1 MSGIYKG
8 EKFKDNEVCPELETL
23 VQHLFSVMP
32 NLEFYATN
40 AVNLG
45 SIGDA
50 RKINVFD
57 VFSGDQKLGA
67 VSWYESYSRSKG
79 HYFSYRIYSKKIRK
93 ERGDA
98 HIKMTGSLKSALK
111 IAGEVFVKDA
121 PNVLVEKF
129 YEAMR
134 SEMSGLVY
142 HASNDM
148 QHRCKPFLQSA
159 FDYTV
164 SVIKGSPIPID
175 TKLLQ
180 EVTSPRFEEMQNTC
194 RIVGLVGE
202 NLKSRDGVIVYVD
215 REEKLTVVDLQAHT
229 ISKLESTYDLPKNY
243 QEKFT
248 ILKVMEDNQPVEGT
262 GIKMKVSVN
271 DMKLQLFYLV
281 SGDVII
287 TH

>member
-1 MSGIYKG
+1 MIHKG
-8 EKFKDNEVCPELETL
+8 EKFKSNEVCPELEML
-23 VQHLFSVMP
+23 VQQLFAVMP

-40 AVNLG
+40 AANLG

-57 VFSGDQKLGA
+57 VFSGDQKLGV

-79 HYFSYRIYSKKIRK
+79 HYFSYRIYSRKIRK

-98 HIKMTGSLKSALK
+98 HLKMTGSLKSALK

-134 SEMSGLVY
+134 SEMSGLIY
-142 HASNDM
+142 HASNDIE
-148 QHRCKPFLQSA
+148 HRCRPFFQTA
-159 FDYTV
+159 FAYTV
-164 SVIKGSPIPID
+164 SVIQGSPVPID
-175 TKLLQ
+175 AKLLQ
-180 EVTSPRFEEMQNTC
+180 EVTSPRFEEAQNTC
-194 RIVGLVGE
+194 RIAKLVG
-202 NLKSRDGVIVYVD
+202 NALSSREGVIVYVD

-248 ILKVMEDNQPVEGT
+248 ILKVMEDNQPIEGT
-262 GIKMKVSVN
+262 GIKLKVSVD
-271 DMKLQLFYLV
+271 DMKLHLFYLI

>member
-1 MSGIYKG
+1 MIHKG
-8 EKFKDNEVCPELETL
+8 EKFKGNEVCPELEML
-23 VQHLFSVMP
+23 VQQLFAVMP

-40 AVNLG
+40 AANLG

-57 VFSGDQKLGA
+57 VFSGDQKLGV

-79 HYFSYRIYSKKIRK
+79 HYFSYRIYSRKIRK

-98 HIKMTGSLKSALK
+98 HLKMTGSLKSALK

-121 PNVLVEKF
+121 SNVLAEKF

-134 SEMSGLVY
+134 SEMSGLIY
-142 HASNDM
+142 HASNDIE
-148 QHRCKPFLQSA
+148 HRCRPFFQTA
-159 FDYTV
+159 FAYTV
-164 SVIKGSPIPID
+164 SVIQGSPVPID
-175 TKLLQ
+175 AKLLQ
-180 EVTSPRFEEMQNTC
+180 EVTSPRFEEAQNTC
-194 RIVGLVGE
+194 RIAKSVGNALS
-202 NLKSRDGVIVYVD
+202 SREGVIVYVD
-215 REEKLTVVDLQAHT
+215 REEKLTVVDLQTYT

-248 ILKVMEDNQPVEGT
+248 ILKVMEDNQPIEGT
-262 GIKMKVSVN
+262 GIKMKVSVD
-271 DMKLQLFYLV
+271 DMKLHLFYLV
-281 SGDVII
+281 SGNVIV

>member
-1 MSGIYKG
+1 MIHKG
-8 EKFKDNEVCPELETL
+8 EKFKGNEVCPELEML
-23 VQHLFSVMP
+23 VQQLFAVMP

-40 AVNLG
+40 AANLG

-57 VFSGDQKLGA
+57 VFSGDQKLGV

-79 HYFSYRIYSKKIRK
+79 HYFSYRIYSRKIRK

-98 HIKMTGSLKSALK
+98 HLKMTGSLKSALK

-121 PNVLVEKF
+121 PNVLAEKF

-134 SEMSGLVY
+134 SEMSGLIY
-142 HASNDM
+142 HASNDIE
-148 QHRCKPFLQSA
+148 HRCRPFFQTA
-159 FDYTV
+159 FAYTV
-164 SVIKGSPIPID
+164 SVIQGSPVPID
-175 TKLLQ
+175 AKLLQ
-180 EVTSPRFEEMQNTC
+180 EVTSPRFEEAQNTC
-194 RIVGLVGE
+194 RIAKSVGNALS
-202 NLKSRDGVIVYVD
+202 SREGVIVYVD
-215 REEKLTVVDLQAHT
+215 REEKLTVVDLQTYT

-248 ILKVMEDNQPVEGT
+248 ILKVMEDNQPIEGT
-262 GIKMKVSVN
+262 GIKMKVSVD
-271 DMKLQLFYLV
+271 DMKLHLFYLV
-281 SGDVII
+281 SGNVIV

>member
-1 MSGIYKG
+1 MMHKG
-8 EKFKDNEVCPELETL
+8 EKFKNNEVCPELEML
-23 VQHLFSVMP
+23 VQQLFSVMP

-40 AVNLG
+40 AINKG

-50 RKINVFD
+50 RKINAFD
-57 VFSGDQKLGA
+57 VFSGDQKLGV
-67 VSWYESYSRSKG
+67 VSWSESYSRSKG
-79 HYFSYRIYSKKIRK
+79 YYFSYRIYSRKIRK

-98 HIKMTGSLKSALK
+98 HLKMTGSLKSALK

-134 SEMSGLVY
+134 SEMSGLIY
-142 HASNDM
+142 HASNDIE
-148 QHRCKPFLQSA
+148 HRCRPFFQTA
-159 FDYTV
+159 FAYTV
-164 SVIKGSPIPID
+164 SVIQGSPVPID
-175 TKLLQ
+175 AKLLQ
-180 EVTSPRFEEMQNTC
+180 EVTSPRFEEAQNTC
-194 RIVGLVGE
+194 RIAKLVG
-202 NLKSRDGVIVYVD
+202 NALSSREGVIVYVD
-215 REEKLTVVDLQAHT
+215 REEKLTVVDLQTHT

-248 ILKVMEDNQPVEGT
+248 ILKVMEDNQPIEGT
-262 GIKMKVSVN
+262 GIKLKVSVD
-271 DMKLQLFYLV
+271 DMKLHLFYLI